1 MTIHLKSHK
10 MENKILLANQTKIK
24 TMASFPGLT
33 FSEKKYLAE
42 STHGEI
48 VIPWIVEKPSR
59 PGWRSNICQAVKN
72 FLWHTS
78 NMRGLRPFQCFHY
91 PPRARHA
98 LVDFVYPV
106 RKFRKFLNP
115 KSWKS
120 VLSGTQEIRFQPFK
134 EVMLISQPTQTFPTN
149 LFVNPRKILI

>member
-1 MTIHLKSHK
+1 MD
-10 MENKILLANQTKIK
+10 NRILLANKTKIK
-24 TMASFPGLT
+24 TMASFPGLAFT
-33 FSEKKYLAE
+33 EKKYFAE
-42 STHGEI
+42 STHGDMMTS
-48 VIPWIVEKPSR
+48 WTVEKQLH
-59 PGWRSNICQAVKN
+59 PGWRSIICQAQKN
-72 FLWHTS
+72 FLRHT
-78 NMRGLRPFQCFHY
+78 NNVQGLRLYQCFQY

-120 VLSGTQEIRFQPFK
+120 VLSATQEIRFQPFK